1 MKKRSTRALTFLLS
15 VAMTITMSRTPVY
28 AVADDPQPKTGLCE
42 HHPEHTADCGYSEG
56 IGAGACTHE
65 HTDECYIKVDNC
77 IHEHTD
83 ECYPQTTEAL
93 SDNTN
98 TLSVQEEQAPD
109 ACTHTCSEESG
120 CITEQLNCG
129 HEHSEACGYVEGTE
143 GTPCTYVCE
152 ICRPQDSDANDED
165 SSEKEKSAAV
175 ERVQAM
181 IDELP
186 NVITEENA
194 VEVEEMLD
202 AIDEEKAKLTEE
214 EAALLDL
221 TRYEKALAALKD
233 LSTSRQAMGKSDD
246 IWETTYNTGTYSTAD
261 WDTAFYYTAGSPGST
276 VRLLRDTTVTK
287 PLQLNGLN
295 FINTNKLL
303 GGEIYLAVLRYTFV
317 RFILRIHLI
326 SHFCVPLLIFLEP
339 KWSQIY

>member
-1 MKKRSTRALTFLLS
+1 MRKRSTRALTFLLS
-15 VAMTITMSRTPVY
+15 VAMTITMSGTPVY

-109 ACTHTCSEESG
+109 ACTHTCSVESG

-143 GTPCTYVCE
+143 GTPCNYVCE
-152 ICRPQDSDANDED
+152 ICETQNDDSDEED
-165 SSEKEKSAAV
+165 SSDEEKSAAV

-186 NVITEENA
+186 DEVTEENA
-194 VEVEEMLD
+194 EEVEEMIE
-202 AIDEEKAKLTEE
+202 AIDEAKAELTAEE
-214 EAALLDL
+214 VKLLDL
-221 TRYEKALAALKD
+221 TRYKKALAALKD

-295 FINTNKLL
+295 FINTNNMT
-303 GGEIYLAVLRYTFV
+303 GSI
-317 RFILRIHLI
+317 
-326 SHFCVPLLIFLEP
+326 P
-339 KWSQIY
+339 KYV